1 LGERVNIRYTV
12 LVLGAPLAEDEQ
24 KPSGGVRGDAAAE
37 ALALTAASRGK
48 ADRFL
53 DEQTKVA
60 QAQVELLHLQAE
72 DLRREDRLRHW
83 SLRVHHISDVLKLG
97 FELAA
102 AAVVT
107 AIVVFIGAAVWS
119 AAHDHSLVIE
129 AFAVPADMAA
139 NGLSGQVV
147 ATQVQDRLAWMQD
160 HTDTIRQAS
169 SYANNWAN
177 DVKVQIPDTGV
188 SIGEFYR
195 YLTGWFGNQTHI
207 TGEVW
212 RDGNRIAVS
221 VRSGSD
227 AAQVFTGAPSD
238 LSALVAKAAEDVY
251 WRTQPYRFAVFLGG
265 QGRTSEATRAVQALA
280 LNGPTEERPW
290 AYSRWASQLGSDGDL
305 KGAFEKER
313 ISAALGPDL
322 PHVWGNLAGD
332 EAGFGHDEAALR
344 DNERAIALLDS
355 PKALQLAAYAVNVDR
370 IGERMLVAEALGD
383 FQGAAA
389 LAPEL
394 HATPDYSNSR
404 VAAEMMLSA
413 DLASDHDIAASRR
426 IDPQAASETNALEI
440 AANNDVTF
448 DMPPLSAFLRA
459 AMLDDWNGARDDL
472 TALERSPSAQEAGAK
487 PLLPVL
493 TWPWIA
499 YADARLG
506 DFAGA
511 HALIDRTPRD
521 CYLCVRMR
529 GNIEA
534 AQKNWR
540 GAAAWFAD
548 AAKQAP
554 SIPFAYS
561 DWGAM
566 LLAKGD
572 YDAAIA
578 KFEIAYQK
586 GPHFADPLE
595 MWGEALMAQNRS
607 DLALAKFAEAGKYA
621 PNWGRLHL
629 KWGEALVYVGKPDD
643 AKKQFAVAATLDLSA
658 AEKSELARGVSHG
671 R

>member
-1 LGERVNIRYTV
+1 
-12 LVLGAPLAEDEQ
+12 LAEDEQ
-24 KPSGGVRGDAAAE
+24 RPSGEVRGEAAAE
-37 ALALTAASRGK
+37 ALALGAASRDR

-53 DEQTKVA
+53 DEQTRVA
-60 QAQVELLHLQAE
+60 QAQVTLLHLQAE

-102 AAVVT
+102 ALVVT
-107 AIVVFIGAAVWS
+107 AIAAFIGAAVWS
-119 AAHDHSLVIE
+119 AAHDHGLVIE

-160 HTDTIRQAS
+160 HTDTIRQAN

-195 YLTGWFGNQTHI
+195 YLTGWLGNQTHI

-212 RDGNRIAVS
+212 RDGGRIALS
-221 VRSGSD
+221 VRIGSD
-227 AAQVFTGAPSD
+227 AAHVFTGAPSD
-238 LSALVAKAAEDVY
+238 VSSLVAKAAEDIY
-251 WRTQPYRFAVFLGG
+251 GRTQPYRYAVFLGG
-265 QGRTSEATRAVQALA
+265 QGRSAEAMRALQALA
-280 LNGPTEERPW
+280 LNGPAEEKPW
-290 AYSRWASQLGSDGDL
+290 AYSRWSVQLANDGDV

-313 ISAALGPDL
+313 IAAALGPDL
-322 PHVWGNLAGD
+322 PHLWGNLAGD

-355 PKALQLAAYAVNVDR
+355 PKAGQLAAYAVNADR
-370 IGERMLVAEALGD
+370 IGDRMIDAEARGD
-383 FQGAAA
+383 FQRAAA

-394 HATPDYSNSR
+394 HAAPDYSNSR
-404 VAAEMMLSA
+404 VAAQMMLSA
-413 DLASDHDIAASRR
+413 DLASDHDVAASRR
-426 IDPQAASETNALEI
+426 IDPQAASETGALEKA
-440 AANNDVTF
+440 AANDVIF
-448 DMPPLSAFLRA
+448 NMPPLPSFLRA

-472 TALERSPSAQEAGAK
+472 AALERSPPAQEAGAK

-493 TWPWIA
+493 IWPWLA

-506 DFAGA
+506 DVAVA
-511 HALIDRTPRD
+511 DALIAKTPRD

-529 GNIEA
+529 GNIA
-534 AQKNWR
+534 ATEKNWH
-540 GAAAWFAD
+540 GATRWFAD
-548 AAKQAP
+548 AAKQGP
-554 SIPFAYS
+554 SLPFAYA

-566 LLAKGD
+566 LLRKGD
-572 YDAAIA
+572 LDGAIA
-578 KFEIAYQK
+578 KFQTANQK

-595 MWGEALMAQNRS
+595 MWGEALMQKNRS
-607 DLALAKFAEAGKYA
+607 DLALPKFEEADKYA

-629 KWGEALVYVGKPDD
+629 KWGEALSYTGEKSE
-643 AKKQFAVAATLDLSA
+643 AKKQFFLAGSLDLSA
-658 AEKSELARGVSHG
+658 SDKSELTKASAAHG
-671 R
+671 

>member
-1 LGERVNIRYTV
+1 VSDEASRLSGELQHGEV
-12 LVLGAPLAEDEQ
+12 
-24 KPSGGVRGDAAAE
+24 AAE
-37 ALALTAASRGK
+37 ALALGAASREK
-48 ADRFL
+48 ANRFL
-53 DEQTKVA
+53 DEQTRVA
-60 QAQVELLHLQAE
+60 QAQIELIHLQAE

-83 SLRVHHISDVLKLG
+83 SLRVHHVSDVLKLA

-102 AAVVT
+102 AVVVAAIAAV
-107 AIVVFIGAAVWS
+107 IGAAVWS

-195 YLTGWFGNQTHI
+195 YLTGWLGNQTHI

-221 VRSGSD
+221 VRSGSE
-227 AAQVFTGAPSD
+227 AAHVFTGAPSD
-238 LSALVAKAAEDVY
+238 LPALVTRAAEDVY
-251 WRTQPYRFAVFLGG
+251 WRTQPYRYAVFLGG
-265 QGRTSEATRAVQALA
+265 QGRSAEAARALQALA
-280 LNGPTEERPW
+280 LNGPAEEKPW
-290 AYSRWASQLGSDGDL
+290 AYSRWSVQLANDGDV

-313 ISAALGPDL
+313 IAAALDPDL

-332 EAGFGHDEAALR
+332 EAGFGHDEAALH

-355 PKALQLAAYAVNVDR
+355 PKAQQLAAYAVNADR
-370 IGERMLVAEALGD
+370 IGDRMIDAEARGD
-383 FQGAAA
+383 FQRAAA

-394 HATPDYSNSR
+394 HAAPDYSNSR

-413 DLASDHDIAASRR
+413 DLASDHDVAASRR
-426 IDPQAASETNALEI
+426 IDPQAASETGAVEKA
-440 AANNDVTF
+440 AANDVIF
-448 DMPPLSAFLRA
+448 DMPPLSSFLRA

-472 TALERSPSAQEAGAK
+472 TALERSPPAQEAGAK

-493 TWPWIA
+493 TWPRIA

-506 DFAGA
+506 DFAA
-511 HALIDRTPRD
+511 ADALIAKTPRD

-529 GNIEA
+529 GNIA
-534 AQKNWR
+534 AAEKNWR
-540 GAAAWFAD
+540 GADYWFAD
-548 AAKQAP
+548 AVKQGP
-554 SIPFAYS
+554 SLPFAYA
-561 DWGAM
+561 DWGEM
-566 LLAKGD
+566 LLGKGD
-572 YDAAIA
+572 YAGAIA
-578 KFEIAYQK
+578 KFEIANQK

-607 DLALAKFAEAGKYA
+607 DLALAKFMDANRYA
-621 PNWGRLHL
+621 PHWGRLHL
-629 KWGEALVYVGKPDD
+629 KWGEALVYADKNDE
-643 AKKQFAVAATLDLSA
+643 AKKQFALASALDLSPA
-658 AEKSELARGVSHG
+658 DRAELARQ